1 MEKFESDIFEQLNE
15 YVFVSDK
22 NGEIIFQNNLCIKFF
37 GVVKNFSKIGRY
49 FESSAYIF
57 TADRY
62 SNPVYFTDLILGS
75 PERFHAYCTY
85 QTSNDDYY
93 DFSVNSFPYKNYKV
107 VTFKDVTQSLIEINK
122 AEQLADLQKKYDKLS
137 ENVKKINKL
146 KEDAQQHAL
155 QTALINRIFAK
166 IRKSVDIEDLINS
179 VIAEVHELLGSYKT
193 YYVELGRKVCRIKSV
208 NSNEFSACLNSKIIF
223 DGETVKALKEH
234 KTFSSVCL
242 KESPDYSETLRSGT
256 RRVLIPISDGKK
268 TLGAI
273 VSLTVQSGAVK
284 VNTELLQTIS
294 EQLTGA
300 VTRTLL
306 TENMK
311 LQNKKLQ
318 KTLKELE
325 ETQLQLINSE
335 KLASLGQLVAGV
347 AHEINTPLASI
358 NSNNEMLKKIIDRN
372 RLCESTEIIKN
383 LNNID
388 SVAVSRISNIVKS
401 LKKFVRLDEAEQ
413 QPADI
418 NKELDLTLQLIN
430 HEVKNKITVIKDY
443 AELPLINCHVNML
456 NQVFMNILV
465 NACHSIKTNGEI
477 TIKTRVNKKHLVV
490 SIKDNGCGI
499 PDRNKDKIF
508 NVGFTT
514 KGICTGMG
522 FGLAISKKIVEKHKG
537 SITFKSKEGKGTE
550 FFVKIPVNS
559 TKISENIV
567 K

>member
-1 MEKFESDIFEQLNE
+1 MEKIEFNIFEQLND

-37 GVVKNFSKIGRY
+37 GKIKNFSKIKHY
-49 FESSAYIF
+49 FESSACIITSDRF
-57 TADRY
+57 TT
-62 SNPVYFTDLILGS
+62 SFTDLVLKS

-85 QTSNDDYY
+85 QTSNDEYY
-93 DFSVNSFPYKNYKV
+93 DFSVNSFPYKNYTV
-107 VTFKDVTQSLIEINK
+107 VMFKDVTQALVEINK
-122 AEQLADLQKKYDKLS
+122 AKQLTDLQKKYDKLR
-137 ENVKKINKL
+137 ENVNKINKL

-166 IRKSVDIEDLINS
+166 IRKSVDIENLINS

-193 YYVELGRKVCRIKSV
+193 YYVELGKKACRIKSV
-208 NSNEFSACLNSKIIF
+208 NSNEFLSCINSKIIF
-223 DGETVKALKEH
+223 DEETMKSIKLH
-234 KTFSSVCL
+234 KISESVCL
-242 KESPDYSETLRSGT
+242 KESLNSAETLRRST

-284 VNTELLQTIS
+284 ANTELLQTIS

-311 LQNKKLQ
+311 QQNKKLQ

-358 NSNNEMLKKIIDRN
+358 NSNNEMLKKIIEKN
-372 RLCESTEIIKN
+372 KLCENTEIIKE

-430 HEVKNKITVIKDY
+430 HEIKNKVTVIKDY
-443 AELPLINCHVNML
+443 AELPMINCHVNML

-499 PDRNKDKIF
+499 PEKNKDKIF

-514 KGICTGMG
+514 KGIGTGMG

-537 SITFKSKEGKGTE
+537 SVTFKSKEGKGTE
-550 FFVKIPVNS
+550 FFVKIPVNR
-559 TKISENIV
+559 TKLTETFV